1 MERFLRLAG
10 DNRAGGSYYLQDL
23 KEDILYGHFRHK
35 EISMTVARKTGMVT
49 GFSDGMAKK
58 MCTSC
63 LISQE
68 ALAAYEREAVK
79 TLSPTTPFDGLG
91 IEAVYSHICS
101 LRKAMLG
108 VEALEA
114 HRENTFREN
123 AQFIAGDVDQ
133 TGKKAQLLQSA
144 KAVLISLCDPSL
156 AQLAKKDLQAAQGQ
170 VFMLCSM
177 EKGNILPTQDT
188 LEAWLGDAL
197 VQYLPVDEKGNV
209 AYREDLQQAIDEQ
222 TALLLFYGEEGLL
235 HCRSLLTDSVVSA
248 KPTGF
253 FANAVTGQLGQPQAC
268 VVYVPKGL
276 DITRYVGLTDRTK
289 LSYRVLASLW
299 KAYGDS
305 IYALTAE
312 QLYETYPQYFL
323 NIYETG
329 THCPEAAQDYPI
341 RLQGCPMADFDRERD
356 RAIKEYLDGFED
368 ITYYATYFDE
378 NLNRQPICYDATQ
391 KQEGILVHAVRVK
404 KAEKARVVSCEKTSL
419 RQKFAVEGRADV
431 AVLSNFLF
439 FMTPRLG
446 RLYNTLRE
454 DRPMEQADAAAG
466 HLDYMLCHE
475 NGKRIE
481 TFPLFRKSCIAMKE
495 DGSFLFFNFRL
506 GGGSVRLGAETLR
519 WEAEQVDTE
528 TEDIRVY
535 TPYYSVPDGDADRNT
550 YRKFVGAGRVNF
562 VILRDKLCSVRRGDV
577 ILPSVGVVISLEEA
591 KGQAL
596 IDSLG
601 LKALEDGYFDVTGLE
616 ISVKL
621 DAPAQVDEKTWETV
635 KWAYGGGLSLILDG
649 RGLCDGDHMDTWFR
663 EDGWMSP
670 LSRQTQESALHT
682 LVKHPRTALGVT
694 QNGDT
699 VLLVYSGRTWRST
712 GADYREMIEIARQ
725 LFPDIRSLMNMDG
738 GGSAVLGMVLDGS
751 FMELSCPS
759 TSADSTVGMVRP
771 VNTVLYMP
779 VGQRRK

>member
-1 MERFLRLAG
+1 MEQFLRLAG
-10 DNRAGGSYYLQDL
+10 DNRAGGSYYRQDL
-23 KEDILYGHFRHK
+23 KGDILYGHFRYK
-35 EISMTVARKTGMVT
+35 EIVMSISRKTGMVT
-49 GFSDGMAKK
+49 GVSDGMATQ
-58 MCTSC
+58 MCQRG
-63 LISQE
+63 LISAQT
-68 ALAAYEREAVK
+68 LSAYEQ
-79 TLSPTTPFDGLG
+79 TLLETFSPITPFDTAGVET
-91 IEAVYSHICS
+91 IYAKIHS
-101 LRKAMLG
+101 LRKAVLG

-114 HRENTFREN
+114 HRENTFRES
-123 AQFIAGDVDQ
+123 AQFIPGNVDQ

-144 KAVLISLCDPSL
+144 KAVLIALCDPSL
-156 AQLAKKDLQAAQGQ
+156 AQLVKKDLQAAQGQ

-177 EKGNILPTQDT
+177 EKGNILPTRDT
-188 LEAWLGDAL
+188 LATWLGNAS
-197 VQYLPVDEKGNV
+197 VEFLPVDEKGNV
-209 AYREDLQQAIDEQ
+209 TYREALQQAIDREH
-222 TALLLFYGEEGLL
+222 ALLLFYGEEGLL
-235 HCRSLLTDSVVSA
+235 HCRALKTDSVVSA
-248 KPTGF
+248 KPSGF

-268 VVYVPKGL
+268 VVYVPRGL
-276 DITRYVGLTDRTK
+276 DITRYVRLTDRTK
-289 LSYRVLASLW
+289 LSYWQLARLW
-299 KAYGDS
+299 EHQGDA
-305 IYALTAE
+305 IYAMTAE

-323 NIYETG
+323 NIYQTG
-329 THCPEAAQDYPI
+329 DHCPETAGDYPI
-341 RLQGCPMADFDRERD
+341 RLQGTSMADFDRERD
-356 RAIKEYLDGFED
+356 RAIKEYLDSFED

-378 NLNRQPICYDATQ
+378 NLNRQPICYDSSQ

-446 RLYNTLRE
+446 RLYNTLRA

-481 TFPLFRKSCIAMKE
+481 TFPLFRKSCIAMKA

-550 YRKFVGAGRVNF
+550 YRKFVGDGRVNL
-562 VILRDKLCSVRRGDV
+562 VVLRDKLCSLRRGDV
-577 ILPSVGVVISLEEA
+577 ILPSVGVVISLEED
-591 KGQAL
+591 KGMAL
-596 IDSLG
+596 IEKLG
-601 LKALEDGYFDVTGLE
+601 LQALEDGYYDVSDLD

-649 RGLCDGDHMDTWFR
+649 QGLCDGDHMDTWFSR
-663 EDGWMSP
+663 DGWMSP

-694 QNGDT
+694 ENGDT